1 MSKLSEAQKRAKNKY
16 NKKSYKQFNVKL
28 KPFQMDILENYCN
41 KYGYSKNN
49 FAILSLK
56 EKMEKDTGKNFD
68 EFLQE
73 QEPQEL
79 RRSAPST
86 APSAISPEPAAP
98 DEPAKPPEVNKGNQ

>member
-56 EKMEKDTGKNFD
+56 EKMEKDTGKSFD
-68 EFLQE
+68 EFLKE
-73 QEPQEL
+73 QEPEEPKDTKE
-79 RRSAPST
+79 SK
-86 APSAISPEPAAP
+86 SPER
-98 DEPAKPPEVNKGNQ
+98 PEVFKLDQ